1 MRHAIDHLG
10 VKGSTLVIRNGK
22 TWLKFATGNQADTSY
37 LINSVQKSMTAA
49 MIMREVQ
56 KSKLKLSTKL
66 SRFYGAIPGAD
77 KVRISNLLNMTSG
90 LDLKPGEELG
100 EDIFR
105 SDEDNFQSDIK
116 KTYFNPRMLGKWHYT
131 SVNYVY
137 LCGILTQL
145 THKSYERLF
154 RDTYIK
160 PLHLK
165 QTEFLWSSKQ
175 KLLKSNWVPG
185 YEKVAGQYQ
194 HVPHAEAI
202 KDAHDEL
209 GAGSIVM
216 SNSDLA
222 KVMRLIL
229 TSKFLTKQSR
239 KELYQSTAPSY
250 YNGGFYNLK
259 HYKIANGAGEGYYT
273 FFRSAHDGKTMLIV
287 QANHTAKGKFVKIK
301 KRINRIMDF
310 MTYFDR

>member
-10 VKGSTLVIRNGK
+10 VKGSVLAIRNGK

-56 KSKLKLSTKL
+56 KGKLKLSTKL
-66 SRFYGAIPGAD
+66 SRFYEGIPGAD
-77 KVRISNLLNMTSG
+77 QVRISNLLNMTSG
-90 LDLKPGEELG
+90 LDLKPGEKLG

-105 SDEDNFQSDIK
+105 SDEDNFQTDIK
-116 KTYFNPRMLGKWHYT
+116 KTSFNPKMLGKWHYT

-145 THKSYERLF
+145 THKSYEQLF

-165 QTEFLWSSKQ
+165 QTEFLWSSKK
-175 KLLKSNWVPG
+175 KLLASNWVPS
-185 YEKVAGQYQ
+185 YEKVDGQYQ
-194 HVPHAEAI
+194 HVPHADAI

-216 SNSDLA
+216 SNTDLA
-222 KVMRLIL
+222 KVMQLIL
-229 TSKFLTKQSR
+229 TSNFLTNKSR
-239 KELYQSTAPSY
+239 ELLYHSVAPSY

-259 HYKIANGAGEGYYT
+259 RYKMANGAGEGYYT
-273 FFRSAHDGKTMLIV
+273 FFRSTHDGKTMLIV

-301 KRINRIMDF
+301 KKINRIMDF
-310 MTYFDR
+310 LTYFD